1 MRPVIVSDGLS
12 KRYTLGYRERY
23 GTVRD
28 SLKSTLAAPKRW
40 LQRNGGSKDAPTIWA
55 LKDVSFEIQQGE
67 LVGIIGRN
75 GSGKSTLLKILS
87 RITEPTAGRVVVTGR
102 VGSLLEVGTG
112 FHPELTGRENIY
124 VNGVILGMKRAEIS
138 RKFDE
143 IVAFSEVDTFIDTP
157 VKHYSSGMQMRLAF
171 AVAAHLEPTILL
183 VDEVLA
189 VGDVAFQKKCI
200 GKMGDVAR
208 EGRTVLFVSH
218 DLTSIQVLCQRAIR
232 LAHGQIQG
240 MGAVNEQITA
250 YLSESRLMAPS
261 QLDQPIPL
269 SSDLAV
275 VRFGFAPNP
284 VPSGNPATFHVEL
297 TVSRETRFDDV
308 AALVHDTLGRRVG
321 VIDFRQSSGVH
332 EAKPNQNLK
341 LSAKFSSVPLVEGEY
356 RIGASIRSGDA
367 HHIVHDLT
375 TLDVTAKENTDILPY
390 RAEIRG
396 LVAFDYTVHSFAPQG
411 VGDALQGAFQSY
423 QSTGKWD

>member
-1 MRPVIVSDGLS
+1 MRPIILSEGLS

-28 SLKSTLAAPKRW
+28 SLRSTITAPARW
-40 LQRNGGSKDAPTIWA
+40 LRRSEKRDAPSIWA
-55 LKDVSFEIQQGE
+55 LKDVSFEIAQGE

-87 RITEPTAGRVVVTGR
+87 RITEPTSGRVVVRGR

-112 FHPELTGRENIY
+112 FHPELTGRENVF
-124 VNGVILGMKRAEIS
+124 VNGVILGMKRAEIA

-143 IVAFSEVDTFIDTP
+143 IVAFSEVDAFIDTP

-189 VGDVAFQKKCI
+189 VGDAAFQKKCI

-218 DLTSIQVLCQRAIR
+218 DLTSVQVLCERAIR

-240 MGAVNEQITA
+240 IGAVGEQINA
-250 YLSESRLMAPS
+250 YLSESRMMAPS
-261 QLDQPIPL
+261 ELDQPIPL
-269 SSDLAV
+269 SKDLSL

-284 VPSGNPATFHVEL
+284 VASGSPATFHVEL
-297 TVSRETRFDDV
+297 SVPRETRFDEV

-321 VIDFRQSSGVH
+321 VIDFRQPSGLH
-332 EAKPNQNLK
+332 EAKPGENLK

-356 RIGASIRSGDA
+356 RIGASIRHGDA
-367 HHIVHDLT
+367 HQIVYDLT
-375 TLDVTAKENTDILPY
+375 TLDVTAKENVEMLPY

-396 LVAFDYTVHSFAPQG
+396 LVAFDYTVDSLTPQ
-411 VGDALQGAFQSY
+411 
-423 QSTGKWD
+423 TR